1 VPPITTAVMLSR
13 LAAIQF
19 AMVAPSHAAVAISH
33 ALVAASI
40 SAYCPCQACCICRIT
55 VSISAIG
62 ARALGK
68 TIMRLRRFGRTGRD
82 LSEIGFGAWAISADW
97 GHVEANDAS
106 ATLNAALDAGMT
118 FIDTADVYGDGRS
131 ERLIADVI
139 KERGGERPFVAT
151 KAADVFDPLDQLGE
165 SGKIRHY
172 GVSVERVEEGL
183 KALDYPGVTSVQI
196 IFNVV
201 RQRPTELF
209 FGEARRRG
217 VAVIARVPL
226 ASGFLSG
233 KFGPDTHFEDSDHR
247 QYNRNGEAFD
257 VGETFSG
264 VDYAKGL
271 DVVEKIRPLVGE
283 DGGGRDRRDPGC
295 QDARS
300 GPCQRCRVRPARA
313 VPGGHGAGEGD
324 LRSGCPAIRRLP
336 LVEQGRLARRLREPT
351 HNSSS
356 RTTPSRRTAS

>member
-1 VPPITTAVMLSR
+1 VLPITTAVMLSR

-68 TIMRLRRFGRTGRD
+68 IIMRLRRFGRTGRD
-82 LSEIGFGAWAISADW
+82 LSEIGFGAWAIGADW

-139 KERGGERPFVAT
+139 KETGGERPFVAT

-172 GVSVERVEEGL
+172 GVSVGAGRGRVEGPRLSRRYKRPDHLQRRPAAAHRTVFRGGEAAWGRGDRPRAAGGGL
-183 KALDYPGVTSVQI
+183 P
-196 IFNVV
+196 V
-201 RQRPTELF
+201 RQ
-209 FGEARRRG
+209 
-217 VAVIARVPL
+217 
-226 ASGFLSG
+226 
-233 KFGPDTHFEDSDHR
+233 
-247 QYNRNGEAFD
+247 
-257 VGETFSG
+257 
-264 VDYAKGL
+264 
-271 DVVEKIRPLVGE
+271 
-283 DGGGRDRRDPGC
+283 
-295 QDARS
+295 
-300 GPCQRCRVRPARA
+300 VRA
-313 VPGGHGAGEGD
+313 
-324 LRSGCPAIRRLP
+324 
-336 LVEQGRLARRLREPT
+336 
-351 HNSSS
+351 
-356 RTTPSRRTAS
+356 